1 MMADERATASVFPQL
16 AGEPKGFFQRWSRD
30 PGRWRARVHLLV
42 FAIAVTAVV
51 AVADF
56 IDWPTGFNLRVK
68 AGDISAV
75 DIRAPHTVT
84 YQSAILTQEARDR
97 AAAGVPRIFDPLQTR
112 IARQQIARGEQVLD
126 FIRQVR
132 GDTFATRDQKL
143 AWLQSIADAPLDARA
158 ASNVLDLT
166 EERWQAV
173 AADTSRVLDQAMRSE
188 IREGGLPAAQR
199 AVPSLIALGL
209 NDQEAGIVSALVTGL
224 LRENTFLNQER
235 TQAAQQEAAAKVQP
249 VERTIA
255 ASEIIVR
262 AGDRLDPLDVEAL
275 NALGLLSARRTWQH
289 VVSALLLG
297 IVISSLLVA
306 FVTAHSR
313 YVWRQTF
320 RVAVLGSLFC
330 GFVILAKMMVPMH
343 TLMPYLYPMAAMAM
357 LIGALIDLP
366 VATVATLLVGLLVG
380 IFTEGDMEIVVYAIA
395 GAMVGAIALGRA
407 ERLNAFAISGIWI
420 IAILLA
426 VLTLFR
432 LPLPAG
438 TDTRGLLELTTA
450 AVVNGILSTSFT
462 LVIFYL
468 LGQVFGLATSLQLL
482 ELSRPTH
489 PLLRQLLLKAPGTY
503 YHTLIVSNMVEEA
516 ATAIGADPLLARV
529 GSYYHDIGKTVRPY
543 FFVENYVDSTNPHE
557 RLDPY
562 TSARIIISHVQD
574 GIELAHKYKLPET
587 LIDFIREHHGSTR
600 VEYFYHQACQ
610 EADNPEEVDE
620 SAFRYPGPK
629 PHRRE
634 TAILMLAD
642 GCEATVRAMNPRTPE
657 ETAELVR
664 SVVNRR
670 LMLGQLDDSRLTLR
684 DLSEISEAFLR
695 VLRGIHHPRVRYPD
709 ATTAKANGQTASTPQ
724 PAATA

>member
-1 MMADERATASVFPQL
+1 MTDDRVSVSVFPQL
-16 AGEPKGFFQRWSRD
+16 AGEPSGFFQRWSRD

-42 FAIAVTAVV
+42 FAAAVALVV

-56 IDWPTGFNLRVK
+56 VDWPTGFNLQVK

-75 DIRAPHTVT
+75 DIRAPHPVT

-97 AAAGVPRIFDPLQTR
+97 AAASVSRLYDPLQTR
-112 IARQQIARGEQVLD
+112 VARQQIARGEQVLA

-132 GDTFATRDQKL
+132 GDTFASAAQKQS
-143 AWLQSIADAPLDARA
+143 WLQNIADVVLDERTAPLIL
-158 ASNVLDLT
+158 SLS

-173 AADTSRVLDQAMRSE
+173 ASETTRVLDQAMRSV
-188 IREGGLPAAQR
+188 IREGDLPAAQR
-199 AVPSLIALGL
+199 SVPSLIALGL
-209 NDQEAGIVSALVTGL
+209 NDEEAGIVDVFVTGL

-235 TQAAQQEAAAKVQP
+235 TLAAQDEAAASVQP
-249 VERTIA
+249 IERTIA

-289 VVSALLLG
+289 VASSLLLG
-297 IVISSLLVA
+297 IVVASLLVA
-306 FVTAHSR
+306 FVTGHQR
-313 YVWRQTF
+313 HFWRDGF
-320 RVAVLGSLFC
+320 RVALLGILFC
-330 GFVILAKMMVPMH
+330 SFVILAKLMVPMH

-366 VATVATLLVGLLVG
+366 VATIAILLVGLLVG
-380 IFTEGDMEIVVYAIA
+380 VFTEGDIEITAYAIT
-395 GAMVGAIALGRA
+395 GALVGAIVLGRA
-407 ERLNAFAISGIWI
+407 ERLNAFAITGIWI
-420 IAILLA
+420 IGALLA
-426 VLTLFR
+426 VLTIFR

-543 FFVENYVDSTNPHE
+543 FFVENYIDSTNPHE

-574 GIELAHKYKLPET
+574 GIELAHKYKLPEA

-610 EADNPEEVDE
+610 EADNPDDVDE

-629 PHRRE
+629 PHSRE
-634 TAILMLAD
+634 AAILMLAD
-642 GCEATVRAMNPRTPE
+642 GCEATVRAMNPRSPE

-684 DLSEISEAFLR
+684 DLSEISQAFLR

-709 ATTAKANGQTASTPQ
+709 ATTATPPAQPANTPQ
-724 PAATA
+724 PVVTT